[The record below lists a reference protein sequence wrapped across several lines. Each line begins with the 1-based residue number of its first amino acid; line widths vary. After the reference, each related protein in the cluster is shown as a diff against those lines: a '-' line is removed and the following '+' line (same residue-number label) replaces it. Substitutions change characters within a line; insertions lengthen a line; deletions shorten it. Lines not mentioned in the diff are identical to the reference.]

1 MGNLAVV
8 YPTKNVH
15 APVQAVLVCLL
26 PAETKEPAKADL
38 TSSCSQSGIL
48 VMTLASIMQTTV
60 RYGIECREATYN
72 RGSVRAI
79 AVGGLHFG
87 AAIGSQARLTVP
99 EV

>member
-1 MGNLAVV
+1 
-8 YPTKNVH
+8 
-15 APVQAVLVCLL
+15 
-26 PAETKEPAKADL
+26 
-38 TSSCSQSGIL
+38 
-48 VMTLASIMQTTV
+48 MTLASIMQTTV